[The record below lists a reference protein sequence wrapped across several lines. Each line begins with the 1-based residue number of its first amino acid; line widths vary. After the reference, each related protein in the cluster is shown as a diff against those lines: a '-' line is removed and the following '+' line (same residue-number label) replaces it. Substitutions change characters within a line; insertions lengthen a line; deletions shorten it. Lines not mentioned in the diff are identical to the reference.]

1 MKGEKL
7 MYRNIIVLVISIMI
21 AYTNLRVV
29 HAQVYSAQI
38 LGGVPCD
45 EDEAEDYD
53 QCIIEFRR

>member
-1 MKGEKL
+1 
-7 MYRNIIVLVISIMI
+7 MYRNIIVLIISIMI

-29 HAQVYSAQI
+29 HAEVYSAQI

-53 QCIIEFRR
+53 ECIIEFRR